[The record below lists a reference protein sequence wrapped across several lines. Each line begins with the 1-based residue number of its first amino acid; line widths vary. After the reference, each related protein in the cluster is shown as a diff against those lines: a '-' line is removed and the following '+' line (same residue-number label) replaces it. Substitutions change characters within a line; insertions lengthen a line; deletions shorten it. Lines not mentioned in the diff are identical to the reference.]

1 MTDLGGGQTKL
12 CKKSCAAGPSINVGE
27 EMSRRRGREDD
38 CPVNARV
45 DDKEEE
51 EEEEGERVCPKR
63 GERIAS
69 GAR

>member
-1 MTDLGGGQTKL
+1 
-12 CKKSCAAGPSINVGE
+12 
-27 EMSRRRGREDD
+27 MSRRSGRED

-45 DDKEEE
+45 DDKDDEEE
-51 EEEEGERVCPKR
+51 EDEEGERVCAKR